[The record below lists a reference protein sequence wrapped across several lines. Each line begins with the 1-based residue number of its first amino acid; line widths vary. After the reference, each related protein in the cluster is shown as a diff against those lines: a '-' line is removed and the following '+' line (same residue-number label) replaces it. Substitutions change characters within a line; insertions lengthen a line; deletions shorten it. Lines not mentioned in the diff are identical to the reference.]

1 MAYRDAVRSV
11 TRADR
16 PRRRLPGWAVAEGPF
31 GVRLFDVGIVALVIA
46 ATELNVITGSGPG
59 AVPLDLRAYL
69 LGALLAVP
77 ILFRHRWPFQVML
90 ACAALIFFYYIFARR
105 NISPAPVFFVPLY
118 DATLAG
124 YLVWAVSIATGFML
138 TGLVVV
144 ELSTGQ
150 GIATL
155 FQEFLSQIVILV
167 LGVTA
172 GKLVRSRE
180 VLAAETASRLRL
192 AEEERAADAGRVVA
206 EERLRI
212 ARELHDAVAHSM
224 ATITVQAGSALH
236 LLDSDA
242 PARGLRAALTAIRE
256 TSKGALTE
264 MRSVLGQ
271 LRRSEPGGHHA
282 PGDAAQTGL
291 ARLEALRA
299 AVTAAG
305 APVTVTVE
313 GDQRPLSAEADHSAY
328 RILQESLT
336 NVLRHAGPGTAA
348 HVCLRYQPDGLTL
361 TVTDDGAANGV
372 SAVLPQRDPGRHRG
386 VHRQRRI
393 AGPAAASCTWPR
405 GSGRARGP
413 TGPRVA
419 DRTREGS
426 RRAGRLRT
434 VQPRDR
440 PRARGQP
447 AHRED
452 PRQPGDDQA
461 ERPRPGAAGDA
472 GLRARPDRVLGALS
486 LAALAALAA
495 TGRVLGG
502 GACWA
507 GKRVREGCWAGVRTT
522 GGVGAGSRGGGK
534 CLRAYDALRGVGGE
548 SGER

>member
-16 PRRRLPGWAVAEGPF
+16 PRRRLPAWAVAEGPF

-46 ATELNVITGSGPG
+46 ATEINVITGSGPG

-180 VLAAETASRLRL
+180 VLAAETAIRLRL
-192 AEEERAADAGRVVA
+192 AEEERVAEAGRVVA

-212 ARELHDAVAHSM
+212 ARELHDTVAHSM

-242 PARGLRAALTAIRE
+242 PTRGLRAALTAIRE

-271 LRRSEPGGHHA
+271 LRRSEPGDHHA
-282 PGDAAQTGL
+282 PGEAAQTGL

-313 GDQRPLSAEADHSAY
+313 GDERPLSAEADHSAY

-336 NVLRHAGPGTAA
+336 NVLRHAGPGAAA

-372 SAVLPQRDPGRHRG
+372 SAVLPADGHGIDGMRER
-386 VHRQRRI
+386 
-393 AGPAAASCTWPR
+393 AAS
-405 GSGRARGP
+405 
-413 TGPRVA
+413 
-419 DRTREGS
+419 
-426 RRAGRLRT
+426 
-434 VQPRDR
+434 
-440 PRARGQP
+440 
-447 AHRED
+447 
-452 PRQPGDDQA
+452 
-461 ERPRPGAAGDA
+461 
-472 GLRARPDRVLGALS
+472 
-486 LAALAALAA
+486 
-495 TGRVLGG
+495 
-502 GACWA
+502 
-507 GKRVREGCWAGVRTT
+507 
-522 GGVGAGSRGGGK
+522 
-534 CLRAYDALRGVGGE
+534 VGGE
-548 SGER
+548 LTAGPLPSGGFQVRATLPVPAAGASS

>member
-11 TRADR
+11 TRTER
-16 PRRRLPGWAVAEGPF
+16 PQRHLPAWAVAEGPF

-46 ATELNVITGSGPG
+46 ATEINVITGSGPG

-69 LGALLAVP
+69 FGALLAVP

-144 ELSTGQ
+144 GLSTGQ
-150 GIATL
+150 GIAAL

-180 VLAAETASRLRL
+180 VLAAETATRLRL
-192 AEEERAADAGRVVA
+192 AEEERAAEAGRVVA

-212 ARELHDAVAHSM
+212 ARELHDTVAHSM

-242 PARGLRAALTAIRE
+242 PTRGLRAALTAIRE
-256 TSKGALTE
+256 TSKGALTD

-271 LRRSEPGGHHA
+271 LRRSESGDHA
-282 PGDAAQTGL
+282 SGDAARTGL

-336 NVLRHAGPGTAA
+336 NVLRHAGPGAAA
-348 HVCLRYQPDGLTL
+348 HVCLRYQPDGLTI
-361 TVTDDGAANGV
+361 TVSDDGAADGV
-372 SAVLPQRDPGRHRG
+372 SAVLPAGGHGIDGMRERAASLGG
-386 VHRQRRI
+386 ELT
-393 AGPAAASCTWPR
+393 AGPLPGGGFQVRAMLPVAAA
-405 GSGRARGP
+405 
-413 TGPRVA
+413 
-419 DRTREGS
+419 
-426 RRAGRLRT
+426 
-434 VQPRDR
+434 
-440 PRARGQP
+440 
-447 AHRED
+447 
-452 PRQPGDDQA
+452 
-461 ERPRPGAAGDA
+461 
-472 GLRARPDRVLGALS
+472 
-486 LAALAALAA
+486 
-495 TGRVLGG
+495 
-502 GACWA
+502 
-507 GKRVREGCWAGVRTT
+507 GV
-522 GGVGAGSRGGGK
+522 S
-534 CLRAYDALRGVGGE
+534 
-548 SGER
+548 S

>member
-11 TRADR
+11 TRTDR
-16 PRRRLPGWAVAEGPF
+16 PRRRLPAWAVAEGPF

-46 ATELNVITGSGPG
+46 AIEINVITGSGPG

-69 LGALLAVP
+69 LAALLAVP

-124 YLVWAVSIATGFML
+124 YLVWAVSIAAGFML

-155 FQEFLSQIVILV
+155 FQEFLSQIVILA
-167 LGVTA
+167 LGVTV
-172 GKLVRSRE
+172 GKVVRSRE
-180 VLAAETASRLRL
+180 VLAAETAIRLRL
-192 AEEERAADAGRVVA
+192 AEEERAAEAARVVA

-212 ARELHDAVAHSM
+212 ARELHDTVAHSM

-242 PARGLRAALTAIRE
+242 PTRGLRGALTAIRE

-282 PGDAAQTGL
+282 TGDAAQTGL

-313 GDQRPLSAEADHSAY
+313 GDQRPLD
-328 RILQESLT
+328 
-336 NVLRHAGPGTAA
+336 
-348 HVCLRYQPDGLTL
+348 
-361 TVTDDGAANGV
+361 
-372 SAVLPQRDPGRHRG
+372 
-386 VHRQRRI
+386 
-393 AGPAAASCTWPR
+393 
-405 GSGRARGP
+405 AR
-413 TGPRVA
+413 
-419 DRTREGS
+419 S
-426 RRAGRLRT
+426 
-434 VQPRDR
+434 
-440 PRARGQP
+440 
-447 AHRED
+447 
-452 PRQPGDDQA
+452 
-461 ERPRPGAAGDA
+461 
-472 GLRARPDRVLGALS
+472 
-486 LAALAALAA
+486 
-495 TGRVLGG
+495 
-502 GACWA
+502 
-507 GKRVREGCWAGVRTT
+507 
-522 GGVGAGSRGGGK
+522 
-534 CLRAYDALRGVGGE
+534 
-548 SGER
+548 